1 GNGPVGV
8 AIAVVPVPTA
18 PAFTLLKTVGGTFTP
33 GGQGTY
39 TLTVTNSGDGA
50 TDGTTVTLTD
60 TLPAGLT
67 AASLS
72 GTGWTCVLAT
82 LTCTRTDALDP
93 GESYPPITLTVN
105 VSSDAPAQVTNTA
118 TVSGG
123 GTTDTSTATATT
135 AVKRAE
141 PKPTPKPKPPYGKPG
156 YGKPGYGKPGKKP
169 GYGKPGHDRPNHGHR
184 PGPASSSHVSRTAYT
199 PAGGRDV
206 RHAASADLRRS
217 ASSLPGRR
225 GTVLVLKV
233 GRDT

>member
-50 TDGTTVTLTD
+50 TDGTTVSLTD

-67 AASLS
+67 AVSLS

-105 VSSDAPAQVTNTA
+105 VAPTAPAQVTNTA

-123 GTTDTSTATATT
+123 GTTDTSFATATT
-135 AVKRAE
+135 AVRQAE
-141 PKPTPKPKPPYGKPG
+141 PKPTPKPTPKPPHGR
-156 YGKPGYGKPGKKP
+156 
-169 GYGKPGHDRPNHGHR
+169 PGHDRPDYDHGRPDHGRPDHGRDRPDHGQR
-184 PGPASSSHVSRTAYT
+184 PGPRQQ
-199 PAGGRDV
+199 
-206 RHAASADLRRS
+206 
-217 ASSLPGRR
+217 
-225 GTVLVLKV
+225 
-233 GRDT
+233 